1 MALFAIILLCVR
13 VAFSRSVAHAYR
25 TASYLT
31 PSACNKNSICLD
43 RQPSICKNGCST
55 SERSPPSPHTH
66 THKTKYSKAKLK
78 YLVAVVSQISIPYH
92 ARTHARTHRRER
104 PRLCEHCQYKVNVK
118 AAGLKV
124 DIGHIQQVNSNPYA
138 MHPVPLAC
146 AEQANVINK
155 KVFTRMLQALAFF

>member
-1 MALFAIILLCVR
+1 MTSGLHSRVR
-13 VAFSRSVAHAYR
+13 CSSAVEPNERNASAYFEFWIDNDDAVVEVVKEGR
-25 TASYLT
+25 GGGVSLSQTH
-31 PSACNKNSICLD
+31 ICL
-43 RQPSICKNGCST
+43 
-55 SERSPPSPHTH
+55 PPPTPH

-146 AEQANVINK
+146 AEQANVRNE